1 MNIILQL
8 VILGIGLSLCI
19 WVIMLLASKKINERN
34 SIIFVG
40 GIILVLILS
49 VNPNLLD
56 VVANWAGV
64 SYPPSLLFL
73 CAFIVLLIITVY
85 QSIQISQLYD
95 KIKEI
100 SQSVALHT
108 GQIHLEKLV
117 DEEELKL
124 KIEG

>member
-8 VILGIGLSLCI
+8 VILGIGLSICI

-34 SIIFVG
+34 SIIWVG
-40 GIILVLILS
+40 GIILVLVLS
-49 VNPNLLD
+49 VNPKLLD

-100 SQSVALHT
+100 SQSIA
-108 GQIHLEKLV
+108 
-117 DEEELKL
+117 
-124 KIEG
+124 